1 MKILNFL
8 QPKFKRDKEINKSI
22 YFFFTGYQDPDV
34 DYNNVYAISE
44 ILTKRTKKELVIEIT
59 TSKPGILIGKG
70 GEKINSLEFHLY
82 QEFNLAV
89 NVKIKECNIWLFNK
103 Y

>member
-8 QPKFKRDKEINKSI
+8 KPKFKRDKEVNKSI
-22 YFFFTGYQDPDV
+22 YFFFTGYQDPDT
-34 DYNNVYAISE
+34 DYNNCYAISE
-44 ILTKRTKKELVIEIT
+44 ILTKRDKEDIVIEIT

-70 GEKINSLEFHLY
+70 GEKINSLKEYLSREFSCT
-82 QEFNLAV
+82 V
-89 NVKIKECNIWLFNK
+89 NIKIKECDIWLFNR